1 MVNRRGIT
9 RNGCLFAIVVLA
21 ADAYV
26 GIPIGKT
33 YFRYLEYKDA
43 IPQELRFR
51 SGQPNERIMQ
61 NLKLAADSLGLPEEA
76 SKVTIT
82 RANGEITVEADYQEV
97 VHFPRYD
104 KVIRFQPR
112 VTDTY

>member
-1 MVNRRGIT
+1 MVKRRGIT
-9 RNGCLFAIVVLA
+9 RNGCLFGIVVIA
-21 ADAYV
+21 AAAYV

-43 IPQELRFR
+43 IRQELRFR

-61 NLKLAADSLGLPEEA
+61 NLKLVADSLGLPEEA
-76 SKVTIT
+76 SNVTIT
-82 RANGEITVEADYQEV
+82 RKDGQITVEGAYQEV

-104 KVIRFQPR
+104 KVIRFQPH
-112 VTDTY
+112 VTDNY